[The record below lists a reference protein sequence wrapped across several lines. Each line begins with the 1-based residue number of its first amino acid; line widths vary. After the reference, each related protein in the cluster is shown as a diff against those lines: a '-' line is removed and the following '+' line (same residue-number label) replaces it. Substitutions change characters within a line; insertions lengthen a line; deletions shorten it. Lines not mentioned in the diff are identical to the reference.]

1 MLTRSR
7 QLSLLTLALLTTTMT
22 ACTREPDPALD
33 LYIMPL
39 YIAGMIPFAVSVG
52 VRDIYAANRASRIFN
67 AVLAVVYVAVAVGV
81 TTIGWWRS
89 GIFILLVAIASAV
102 LAARPGRSGKTGAPP
117 AAV

>member
-67 AVLAVVYVAVAVGV
+67 AVLAVVYLAVAIGV